1 MSAQVTMMI
10 PSVEA
15 FDKNVGEGTAREIEF
30 TGTLSVE

>member
-1 MSAQVTMMI
+1 MMI
-10 PSVEA
+10 PSAVV